1 MAKGVYKKWL
11 ESDNLLLL
19 QGWKYKGLT
28 DEQIASNIGIAP
40 RTLER
45 WKNSYSQICQALKK
59 GKEHAN
65 YAVENA
71 LFKKAIDENTTAM
84 IFWLKNNYR
93 EKYSDS
99 QKTPLEEQLTEEQ
112 IRRAEADADVARAK
126 ADILTGSAGSNESTI
141 IIDDIGD
148 DSDDSE
154 SESDDK
160 QDNN

>member
-1 MAKGVYKKWL
+1 M
-11 ESDNLLLL
+11 
-19 QGWKYKGLT
+19 
-28 DEQIASNIGIAP
+28 
-40 RTLER
+40 
-45 WKNSYSQICQALKK
+45 
-59 GKEHAN
+59 
-65 YAVENA
+65 
-71 LFKKAIDENTTAM
+71 FKKAIDGNTTAM

>member
-1 MAKGVYKKWL
+1 
-11 ESDNLLLL
+11 
-19 QGWKYKGLT
+19 
-28 DEQIASNIGIAP
+28 
-40 RTLER
+40 
-45 WKNSYSQICQALKK
+45 
-59 GKEHAN
+59 
-65 YAVENA
+65 
-71 LFKKAIDENTTAM
+71 M

>member
-1 MAKGVYKKWL
+1 MGKGVYKKWL

-28 DEQIASNIGIAP
+28 DEQIAQSIGVAP

-45 WKNSYSQICQALKK
+45 WKSNYSQICRALKK

-71 LFKKAIDENTTAM
+71 LFEKAIDGNTTAM
-84 IFWLKNNYR
+84 IFWLKNNYC

-99 QKTPLEEQLTEEQ
+99 QKTPLEEQLTKEQ
-112 IRRAEADADVARAK
+112 IRRAKADADVARAK
-126 ADILTGSAGSNESTI
+126 ADILTGENGSNENTV

-148 DSDDSE
+148 DDDDSE
-154 SESDDK
+154 SENK